1 MKTNHRQ
8 AEEIYLLLNK
18 LLAILEDQKER
29 NWSQGLKAAAQ
40 ELIDV
45 NGSITEAGLEN
56 SRSIYNTMTAGG
68 RGFSEYFIWCD
79 NEDERI
85 QINKK
90 LDDLRL
96 KIWKMF
102 NP

>member
-1 MKTNHRQ
+1 MKTNHGQ
-8 AEEIYLLLNK
+8 AEELHALLNE
-18 LLAILEDQKER
+18 LHAILENQKER
-29 NWSQGLKAAAQ
+29 NWYQGIKAADQ

-45 NGSITEAGLEN
+45 NGSITDSGLEN
-56 SRSIYNTMTAGG
+56 SRSIYNAMTAGG
-68 RGFSEYFIWCD
+68 RAFSEYFIWCD